1 MNIKGHDIVEYKLC
15 KEIRLPFFKAD
26 REEMR
31 KMCDANHIEFI

>member
-15 KEIRLPFFKAD
+15 KEIRLPFLKS